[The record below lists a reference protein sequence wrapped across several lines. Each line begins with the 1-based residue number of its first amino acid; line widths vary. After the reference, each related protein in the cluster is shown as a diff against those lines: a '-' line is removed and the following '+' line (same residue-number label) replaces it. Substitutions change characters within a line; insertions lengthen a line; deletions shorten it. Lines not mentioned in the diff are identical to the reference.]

1 MSKIKFHFTSP
12 EENTGFLLWQA
23 TMTWQRQMNRALNE
37 IQLTHTQFVIMA
49 ALGWLL
55 KTSDE
60 VTQKD
65 IADHSNTDRMMVSK
79 ILRNI
84 QKKGFIERRES
95 LHDARSKWVNLT
107 DDGKMKLRQA
117 LNIVQET
124 DHQIF
129 SNLQNNRVF
138 DVELT
143 RLISKQ

>member
-1 MSKIKFHFTSP
+1 MNFHFSHP
-12 EENTGFLLWQA
+12 EESTGFLLWQA
-23 TMTWQRQMNRALNE
+23 TMTWQRQVNRALDK
-37 IQLTHTQFVIMA
+37 IQMTHTQFVIMA

-65 IADHSNTDRMMVSK
+65 IAEHSNTDRMMVSK
-79 ILRNI
+79 ILRNL

-107 DDGKMKLRQA
+107 DDGETKLRQA
-117 LNIVQET
+117 LNIVQEA

-129 SNLQNNRVF
+129 SNLQNSQMF
-138 DVELT
+138 DAELT
-143 RLISKQ
+143 RLIYRK